1 MKKLILISC
10 LSLLSIFTF
19 AQQETQFT
27 QFMYNKLMI
36 NPAYAGS
43 SRTQSLSALYRNQWI
58 GLEGAPVAQVL
69 SFDTPLMNNRVGLG
83 GTLSRNTI
91 GINERYTFDVAYAY
105 RIPVGQ
111 GYLGIGLQ
119 TSLRYF
125 SNNYS
130 DSRLVGTRPIS
141 GDGAVPQG
149 IQTKFIP
156 NFGAGVFYNAKQY
169 YFGVSIPRII
179 LNRVTFADVLSTIGK
194 EVPHVYFMGGG
205 ALDLGE
211 NLQLHPQLLVKYVP
225 NVPLDADLNLNAVI
239 NSKFIAGLSYRLGGS
254 SKSIG
259 ESIALIIG
267 ARLSDSIDFT
277 ASYDF
282 TLSEIR
288 DYSSGGLEVGLRFY
302 LKKQE
307 GDDVSNPR
315 FF

>member
-1 MKKLILISC
+1 MKKIILISC
-10 LSLLSIFTF
+10 LALVTIMSYG
-19 AQQETQFT
+19 QQETQYT

-43 SRTQSLSALYRNQWI
+43 SGSQSLSALYRNQWI
-58 GLEGAPVAQVL
+58 GLNGAPVAQVL

-83 GTLSRNTI
+83 ATLSRNTI
-91 GINERYTFDVAYAY
+91 GINERYTVDVGYAY
-105 RIPVGQ
+105 RIPVGE

-141 GDGAVPQG
+141 GDGAIPQG
-149 IQTKFIP
+149 TQTKFIP
-156 NFGAGVFYNAKQY
+156 NFGTGIYYNTKNY
-169 YFGVSIPRII
+169 YVGVSIPRII

-194 EVPHVYFMGGG
+194 EVPHVYLMGGG
-205 ALDLGE
+205 AIDLGD
-211 NLQLHPQLLVKYVP
+211 NLQLHPQVLVKYVP
-225 NVPLDADLNLNAVI
+225 NTPLDADLNMNAVI
-239 NSKFIAGLSYRLGGS
+239 NSKFIAGFSYRMGGS
-254 SKSIG
+254 GIG
-259 ESIALIIG
+259 ESVALILG
-267 ARLSDSIDFT
+267 AKLTDNIDFT

-302 LKKQE
+302 IKKSD
-307 GDDVSNPR
+307 GDDISNPR